1 MSDAISKG
9 GKVVVGGGR
18 NKELGGLFY
27 EPTVLTGVNTDMV
40 LAHEETFGPVA
51 PIVKFEKE
59 EDAIAVANATPF
71 GLAGEDC

>member
-27 EPTVLTGVNTDMV
+27 EPTVLTGVNGVSTRGDV
-40 LAHEETFGPVA
+40 WTSCSHCQ
-51 PIVKFEKE
+51 I
-59 EDAIAVANATPF
+59 
-71 GLAGEDC
+71 